1 MICKKCGSEFDDDFS
16 FCPKCGTENKT
27 QTQEE
32 TAPEQESITDT
43 EVIDSPH
50 EERTKV
56 VNTECVN
63 QQEFLVP
70 SKEDL
75 VKNKLKGCM
84 NNGKNYLA
92 KVKVQAS
99 FAKPK
104 IKEIC
109 VRIKGFI
116 QKHKAVSIIV
126 AVVLVALVALLIFVN
141 QPKVTSISV
150 LYTGSRTAGTVLDND
165 NDGIIVVAR
174 YENNKEKR
182 ARGWT
187 VTNPQT
193 LSADQ
198 VSSILIE
205 YKGKKEFL
213 CVKCDTSA
221 VEEISPKY
229 VGKTDKGTVVTK
241 SNWEVWA
248 NYYNSNTENVADKCT
263 MVPEQVTLETDG
275 TYTFSFSYIDPV
287 SKKEFSKD
295 IEIKCS
301 DKTITKLEA
310 KYSGATD
317 EGTEINQQSEDIT
330 VTATYKDGTT
340 EVVTGWTLDKPVK
353 LKADETSKMTVKYG
367 GKSCELKVECST
379 ISPARY
385 KSQCKSI
392 SYDSLARNPEKY
404 EGQKVK
410 FTGRVVQVMES
421 SLVKVYRINVTW
433 NGYGYYDDTVY
444 VTYFGSSG
452 GRILEDDVVTFYGEF
467 DGLHTYETVLGS
479 SLTIPKVSAKY
490 ID

>member
-16 FCPKCGTENKT
+16 FCPKCGTENKSQVPEKKSPT
-27 QTQEE
+27 QDSAANIEDIDSSAKEE
-32 TAPEQESITDT
+32 TRPQQNKFIDQVFDEAEYPMPPKN
-43 EVIDSPH
+43 EVEKH
-50 EERTKV
+50 TVKTKD
-56 VNTECVN
+56 
-63 QQEFLVP
+63 FLVEKVKFILSKINLKELP
-70 SKEDL
+70 SKIKTT
-75 VKNKLKGCM
+75 VCNHK
-84 NNGKNYLA
+84 
-92 KVKVQAS
+92 
-99 FAKPK
+99 KP
-104 IKEIC
+104 
-109 VRIKGFI
+109 
-116 QKHKAVSIIV
+116 SIIIGTV
-126 AVVLVALVALLIFVN
+126 IVALIALLIVAS
-141 QPKVTSISV
+141 QPKLSFVTVS
-150 LYTGSRTAGTVLDND
+150 YEGNQEAGTVLDND
-165 NDGIIVVAR
+165 NDGIVVMAR
-174 YENNKEKR
+174 YDNGKEKKV
-182 ARGWT
+182 RGWT
-187 VTNPQT
+187 IANPQT

-198 VSSILIE
+198 ISTVLIE
-205 YKGKKEFL
+205 YKSKKEL
-213 CVKCDTSA
+213 LYVKCNTSA

-295 IEIKCS
+295 IEIKCT

-310 KYSGATD
+310 KYSGATG
-317 EGTEINQQSEDIT
+317 EGTEINQQSKDIT

-340 EVVTGWTLDKPVK
+340 EVVTGWTMDKPVK

-421 SLVKVYRINVTW
+421 SFVKVYRINVTW